1 MEKRDLYDINRK
13 LTGETIYKNEK
24 IPANRY
30 ILVVLVFI
38 QNSQGK
44 FLIQKRSKQKDGKYA
59 STGGHPKTGETS
71 IDGMITEIREEL
83 GLTVK
88 PEELELIF
96 SGQEN
101 AKQVFFDIYYMR
113 KDFNISDL
121 KLQKEEVD
129 FVEWLSFKE
138 IETLIKK
145 DLFLESH
152 TEELYRLKE
161 VFEKRGININE

>member
-1 MEKRDLYDINRK
+1 MEKRDLYDINKK

-59 STGGHPKTGETS
+59 STGGHPKTGEAS
-71 IDGMITEIREEL
+71 IDGMITEIKEEL

-96 SGQEN
+96 SGQEDV
-101 AKQVFFDIYYMR
+101 KQVFFDIYYMR

-138 IETLIKK
+138 VETLIKK

-152 TEELYRLKE
+152 AEELYRLKE
-161 VFEKRGININE
+161 IFEKRGVNINE

>member
-1 MEKRDLYDINRK
+1 MEKRGLYDINKK

-71 IDGMITEIREEL
+71 IDGIITEIKEEL

-88 PEELELIF
+88 PKELELIF
-96 SGQEN
+96 SGQEDV
-101 AKQVFFDIYYMR
+101 KQVFFDIYYM
-113 KDFNISDL
+113 KKNFNISDL

-152 TEELYRLKE
+152 AEELYRLKE
-161 VFEKRGININE
+161 IFEKRGVNINE

>member
-1 MEKRDLYDINRK
+1 MEKRDLYDINKK

-71 IDGMITEIREEL
+71 IDGMITEIKEEL

-101 AKQVFFDIYYMR
+101 VKQVFFDIYYMR

-152 TEELYRLKE
+152 AEELYRLKE
-161 VFEKRGININE
+161 IFEKRGVNINE

>member
-1 MEKRDLYDINRK
+1 MEKRDLYDINKK

-71 IDGMITEIREEL
+71 IDGMITEIEEEL
-83 GLTVK
+83 GLTIK

-96 SGQEN
+96 SGQEDV
-101 AKQVFFDIYYMR
+101 KQVFFDIYYMR

-138 IETLIKK
+138 VETLIKK

-152 TEELYRLKE
+152 AEELYRLKE
-161 VFEKRGININE
+161 IFEKRGVNINE

>member
-1 MEKRDLYDINRK
+1 MEKRDLYDINKK

-44 FLIQKRSKQKDGKYA
+44 FLIQKISKQKDGKYA

-71 IDGMITEIREEL
+71 IDGMITEIKEEL

-101 AKQVFFDIYYMR
+101 VKQVFFDIYYMR

-138 IETLIKK
+138 VETLIKK

-152 TEELYRLKE
+152 AEELYRLKE
-161 VFEKRGININE
+161 IFEKRGVNINE

>member
-1 MEKRDLYDINRK
+1 MEKRDLYDISKK

-71 IDGMITEIREEL
+71 IDGMITEIEEEL

-101 AKQVFFDIYYMR
+101 VKQVFFDIYYMR

-152 TEELYRLKE
+152 AEELYRLKE
-161 VFEKRGININE
+161 IFEKRGVNINE

>member
-1 MEKRDLYDINRK
+1 MEKRDLYNKNKK

-71 IDGMITEIREEL
+71 IDGMITEIEEEL

-101 AKQVFFDIYYMR
+101 VKQVFFDIYYMR

-152 TEELYRLKE
+152 AEELYRLKE
-161 VFEKRGININE
+161 IFEKRGVNINE